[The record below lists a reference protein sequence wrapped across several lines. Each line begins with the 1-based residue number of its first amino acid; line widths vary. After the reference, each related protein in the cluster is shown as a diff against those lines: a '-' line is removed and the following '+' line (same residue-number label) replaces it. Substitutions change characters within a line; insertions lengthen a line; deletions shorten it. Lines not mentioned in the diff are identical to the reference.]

1 MMYLISHRGNINGKI
16 EESENRPDYIDDAIR
31 LGYDVEIDIWVKND
45 ILYLGHDEPQ
55 YEIPLEWLFHRK
67 KKLWVHCKNVDA
79 MEYIYDTDLNYFW
92 HDVDTM
98 TLTSKGYI
106 WAYPGKQPI
115 KYSIAVMPE
124 LFNDDVSHC
133 YGVCSDYIQNYK

>member
-1 MMYLISHRGNINGKI
+1 MMYLISHRGNTNGKI
-16 EESENRPDYIDDAIR
+16 EEWENHPQYIDDTIR
-31 LGYDVEIDIWVKND
+31 LGYDVEVDIWVKNG